1 MGISAL
7 DFYRLWEADG
17 GVNMSNKIQIEL
29 SDLEK
34 QGQVL
39 GGLASQMETLTNEF
53 NNNANKMYDSLH
65 GFTKINLTLQSL
77 FAIAHSKSLTQE
89 LQFGSEVAQKCVEAY
104 RAADQQTAKDINMN
118 QTIIEVGGD
127 SYHEQA
133 DSTSDQ
139 VITSQTK
146 SVTGPDGRKYNVVNN
161 YDPNCVIK
169 QGKDSFKKTAKGT
182 STSCAANSIEIIRRL
197 NGKGYGD
204 NFEQYMQNNGIAFED
219 GAIKK
224 GGYKKAGFTELE
236 GSKTAYGDDRRRMIY
251 DQIMQGKAVHG
262 NVKPKANQ
270 SHFVAFVGIAEG
282 ADPNNLK
289 DSDFLIMD
297 PATGTIRNLTEGKE
311 YSLDGFESNYMYG
324 KTDKRT
330 LRVME

>member
-1 MGISAL
+1 MSDKIS
-7 DFYRLWEADG
+7 
-17 GVNMSNKIQIEL
+17 IQL
-29 SDLEK
+29 SDLER
-34 QGQVL
+34 QGQTL
-39 GGLASQMETLTNEF
+39 RSLAEQMETQTRVTVENAKKMAGSLKGVCNVNTILQLAAAKEKAQRLT
-53 NNNANKMYDSLH
+53 DSLYY
-65 GFTKINLTLQSL
+65 G
-77 FAIAHSKSLTQE
+77 ADIAE
-89 LQFGSEVAQKCVEAY
+89 KCVAAY
-104 RAADQQTAKDINMN
+104 KTADSEMAKHINMN
-118 QTIIEVGGD
+118 NMMSETGLPDSGHKPEEGTYIEGYA
-127 SYHEQA
+127 S
-133 DSTSDQ
+133 SDQ

-169 QGKDSFKKTAKGT
+169 QGNDSFKKTAKGN

-204 NFEQYMQNNGIAFED
+204 NFEQYMQNNGIAFDD

-297 PATGTIRNLTEGKE
+297 PATGTIRNLTEGKD